1 MNLVDLVLFTV
12 KGEQLSVVLWRRGWA
27 PFEGQLA
34 LPGGVLR
41 QADGEDDMLA
51 LTRIVNEK
59 IDLSGV
65 YVEQLMS
72 KTSATRDPRG
82 WTRTVVYFG
91 VLPYSRL
98 VDTDGVSCEVV
109 PVTVRSME
117 SLAFDHAEFVAQGLQ
132 RLSSKTAY
140 SSLPVFLCGE
150 TFTIPEL
157 KRQYEIIQGRAIP
170 RTEFD
175 RLLAKL
181 GILEKLG
188 EKAGVSGRKADLY
201 RVALQYKTSLSYID

>member
-12 KGEQLSVVLWRRGWA
+12 KRDSLSVVLWRRGWA

-34 LPGGVLR
+34 LPGGVVR
-41 QADGEDDMLA
+41 QGDGEDDMAA
-51 LTRIVNEK
+51 LTRIVNAK

-65 YVEQLMS
+65 YVEQLIS

-98 VDTDGVSCEVV
+98 AEVDGVSCDVV
-109 PVTVRSME
+109 PVQSLT
-117 SLAFDHAEFVAQGLQ
+117 SLAFDHLDFVQEGLR

-140 SSLPVFLCGE
+140 SSLPVFLCDE
-150 TFTIPEL
+150 PFTVPEL
-157 KRQYEIIQGRAIP
+157 KRQYEIIQDRAIP

-181 GILEKLG
+181 GVLEKTG
-188 EKAGVSGRKADLY
+188 DKAGANGRKADLY
-201 RVALQYKTSLSYID
+201 KVALQYKTSLSYID